1 MRHACLET
9 LTAGEK
15 QDAAVYGVLTGSICN
30 SIKAAAVTVQQEDMS
45 ALVPRSTA
53 LVITGAAAAAR
64 AAAGTLLVDPWKD
77 CCLKRVGSQGGLA
90 DKEQKVNASHSHIR
104 SAFTRIK
111 TLLCCILGCSS
122 DLGFGEKCIL
132 EPFARKA

>member
-1 MRHACLET
+1 VRHACLET

-53 LVITGAAAAAR
+53 LVITGAAR

-77 CCLKRVGSQGGLA
+77 CCLKRVGRREA
-90 DKEQKVNASHSHIR
+90 
-104 SAFTRIK
+104 
-111 TLLCCILGCSS
+111 
-122 DLGFGEKCIL
+122 
-132 EPFARKA
+132 